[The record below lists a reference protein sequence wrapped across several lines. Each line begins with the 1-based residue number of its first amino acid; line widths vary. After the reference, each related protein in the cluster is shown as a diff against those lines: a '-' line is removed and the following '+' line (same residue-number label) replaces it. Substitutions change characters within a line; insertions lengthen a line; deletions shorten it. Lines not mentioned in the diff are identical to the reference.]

1 MPSASSG
8 RISPHQTNRA
18 SRAAAARARSRNQN
32 PPATHSFHGTPPS
45 ILSPR
50 PPARALRPCKSL
62 SSENRSPVAPS
73 PAQSARIPQSPV
85 SFPTRRFPQAGPGS
99 SLAKSPIAPAP
110 RLPPGAVP
118 RPSSASTQNPPS
130 FHPAHRAYSSQPRPA
145 SCTPPHRYC
154 RIPPPHSPQS
164 AVLAHPVK
172 ALRSLFP
179 SANRPTPLCPAPVAS
194 IPAAAGARLA
204 PNIPRHSFLPGFSAP
219 AQTAHASQTLSVSP
233 SAPLHILG
241 KLH

>member
-1 MPSASSG
+1 MPSASFG
-8 RISPHQTNRA
+8 RISTHQTNRA
-18 SRAAAARARSRNQN
+18 SPAAAARARSRNQN
-32 PPATHSFHGTPPS
+32 PPATHSFPGTPPS
-45 ILSPR
+45 IPFPR
-50 PPARALRPCKSL
+50 PPARALRLCKSL
-62 SSENRSPVAPS
+62 SSETRSPVAPS
-73 PAQSARIPQSPV
+73 PAQSARIPRSPS
-85 SFPTRRFPQAGPGS
+85 SFPTRRFPQVGPGS

-118 RPSSASTQNPPS
+118 PPSLMSTQNPPS
-130 FHPAHRAYSSQPRPA
+130 FHPARRAYSSQPRPA

-164 AVLAHPVK
+164 AVSVQPAK

-179 SANRPTPLCPAPVAS
+179 SASRPTPLCPSPAAS
-194 IPAAAGARLA
+194 IPAAADAPLA
-204 PNIPRHSFLPGFSAP
+204 PNIPRRSFLPGSSAP

-233 SAPLHILG
+233 SAPLRILG